1 MNPMTVYF
9 HTLKDKK
16 LDDVKKYLL
25 DRYDSIEF
33 IEEFENDI
41 IRTSKIH
48 NKNFEAL
55 IIVNS
60 DNIVKLCSVK
70 YINKIKSNNTCIIL

>member
-1 MNPMTVYF
+1 MTVYF

>member
-1 MNPMTVYF
+1 MTVYF

-55 IIVNS
+55 IIINS
-60 DNIVKLCSVK
+60 DNIVKSCSVK
-70 YINKIKSNNTCIIL
+70 YLNKIKSNNTCTIL